1 MMDPKDVN
9 STISIT
15 GWIRKMPDGTL
26 RLPPGTCRGLL
37 AVGSVALG
45 ALTLLAGPDTKNL
58 GPHTRGH
65 FMPEDFESQRAD
77 GRYESSVAW
86 AQDMVRN
93 MKPIYS
99 LDTVK
104 RPEDFPAW
112 RAKVRAKLRELLQV
126 PDPLPKVE
134 FKLLEEEPRD
144 GYRLRTYE
152 FYPEPK
158 LAVRMMMLVP
168 DAAAEGKAKVPA
180 MVSLPGSGASLESLA
195 GEPDEYVCHF
205 PARNRQSWFFAK
217 MGIVGVALENPATAH
232 NSVEGVSHF
241 TCQAQFARLMTLAGR
256 SNWGF
261 VTTHVLET
269 IEFLRSLPFVDAKR
283 VGVAGMSLGCIPA
296 LYSAVLD
303 EDIAAVVYN
312 DFVSSWAANATSVTK
327 RLGGSVDARRPY
339 GFHKWF
345 DDEPDLMAAV
355 APRPMIF
362 AEGGSWKNCI
372 EKVQRGYMLA
382 GASKKLAIRY
392 YEKYADPASR
402 KYEDVDL
409 HQAKGL
415 TANDY
420 LIFSN
425 VDAGQHSFHPDVNLP
440 WLAEVFF
447 GKADFSPAFK
457 KEIDDSVSAKPAW

>member
-1 MMDPKDVN
+1 MKGVA
-9 STISIT
+9 ISVVVS
-15 GWIRKMPDGTL
+15 
-26 RLPPGTCRGLL
+26 
-37 AVGSVALG
+37 AVLCSAS
-45 ALTLLAGPDTKNL
+45 AFAAGPDAKNL
-58 GPHTRGH
+58 GPRTRGH
-65 FMPEDFESQRAD
+65 FMPEDFETQRPD
-77 GRYESSVAW
+77 GRYESDVAW
-86 AQDMVRN
+86 AHELVRS
-93 MKPIYS
+93 MKPVLS
-99 LDTVK
+99 LDTVEHP
-104 RPEDFPAW
+104 RDFPAW
-112 RAKVRAKLRELLQV
+112 RASVREKLRELLQV

-134 FKLLEEEPRD
+134 FKLLAEEPRD

-168 DAAAEGKAKVPA
+168 DAAAEGRAKVPA

-232 NSVEGVSHF
+232 NGVEGVNHYAG
-241 TCQAQFARLMTLAGR
+241 QGQFARLMTLAGR

-269 IEFLRSLPFVDAKR
+269 IAFLRSLPFVDETR
-283 VGVAGMSLGCIPA
+283 IGVSGMSLGCIPA
-296 LYSAVLD
+296 LYAAVLD
-303 EDIAAVVYN
+303 EGIAAVIYN

-327 RLGGSVDARRPY
+327 RLGAGVDARRPF

-362 AEGGSWKNCI
+362 AEGGSWRNCI
-372 EKVQRGYMLA
+372 EKAKRGYELA
-382 GASKKLAIRY
+382 GAPDNLTVRY

-409 HQAKGL
+409 HEATGL
-415 TANDY
+415 TENDY
-420 LIFSN
+420 LLFSN
-425 VDAGQHSFHPDVNLP
+425 VDAAQHGFHPDVNLP

-447 GKADFSPAFK
+447 GKADFTPEFQKDIADSISAPA
-457 KEIDDSVSAKPAW
+457 AW